1 MSLLPG
7 NTLSES
13 VVEATEETQPYLTY
27 KMNVDNDD
35 GIDGSISGFVDDLE
49 AYEQFVYKVLN
60 TEFEAHEIYGSAF
73 GVELDD
79 LFGESLIYAI
89 SEIDRRYS
97 DALLRDD
104 RTTSVSNFEF
114 EQLANNKLA
123 VSFTVGTIYGDLEES
138 TVI

>member
-13 VVEATEETQPYLTY
+13 VVEATESTQPNLTY

-35 GIDGSISGFVDDLE
+35 GIDGSISGFVDELE
-49 AYEQFVYKVLN
+49 ACEQFVYKVLN

-104 RTTSVSNFEF
+104 RITSVSNFEF
-114 EQLANNKLA
+114 KQLANNKLA

>member
-13 VVEATEETQPYLTY
+13 VVEATESTQPNLTY
-27 KMNVDNDD
+27 KMSVDNDD
-35 GIDGSISGFVDDLE
+35 GIDGSISGFVDGLE

-60 TEFEAHEIYGSAF
+60 TEFEVHEIYGSAF

-97 DALLRDD
+97 EALMRDE
-104 RTTSVSNFEF
+104 RTVSVSDFEF
-114 EQLANNKLA
+114 KQLANNKLA
-123 VSFTVGTIYGDLEES
+123 VSFIVTSIYGESEES
-138 TVI
+138 TVL

>member
-1 MSLLPG
+1 MLR
-7 NTLSES
+7 
-13 VVEATEETQPYLTY
+13 TEVQRKRACNRFRRP
-27 KMNVDNDD
+27 KQD
-35 GIDGSISGFVDDLE
+35 
-49 AYEQFVYKVLN
+49 
-60 TEFEAHEIYGSAF
+60 AHDEIYGSAF

-114 EQLANNKLA
+114 KQLANNKLA